1 MPYRRAERKSDDTF
15 VDRKGA
21 RQNQGK
27 YEHETLLHASSVKLK
42 KPGEERTGGGGKS
55 SGRRSWLG
63 MALFNHGCWEFHTL
77 TLVQLVLLHDVV
89 LQLGAHV
96 LLLLLD

>member
-42 KPGEERTGGGGKS
+42 KPGEERTGGAGEIK
-55 SGRRSWLG
+55 WTKI
-63 MALFNHGCWEFHTL
+63 MARNGPL
-77 TLVQLVLLHDVV
+77 
-89 LQLGAHV
+89 
-96 LLLLLD
+96 